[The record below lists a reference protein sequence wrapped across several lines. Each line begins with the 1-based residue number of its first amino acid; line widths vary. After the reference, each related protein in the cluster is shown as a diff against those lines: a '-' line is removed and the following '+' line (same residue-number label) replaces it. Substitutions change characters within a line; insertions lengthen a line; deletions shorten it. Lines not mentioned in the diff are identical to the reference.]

1 MGCFREK
8 IRGQQTMSRLARV
21 SIVTL
26 SVVIFLYVGLGYV
39 LGKTNDDKSYRSLS
53 VFSEVLQHIQ
63 EDYVDEPNM
72 NLVTA
77 GALHGLLE
85 SLDPQSGYLSAREYA
100 DYRDR
105 MKNAQRAEAG
115 MTVSKRYGYIVV
127 VSVVPDGPAE
137 KDRLSDGEI
146 LEAIGGFGTRDM
158 SVGQATMLLQGA
170 PGTAVKVAVVR
181 RGKTEPQEI
190 SINRAVIG
198 PQHVVA
204 DRVAEDVAYVR
215 LPAME
220 PLDVTELRDKL
231 LQFDKQGLR
240 KLVLDLRDCTRGQ
253 VPDAVAAA
261 QLFLSSGKI
270 ASLEGQTVPRKEFSA
285 EPDKVAWRAPVDV
298 LISSSTS
305 GAAEV
310 LAAAIKGNKRGEVL
324 GERTFGSA
332 SEQKVIPLDDGGAVI
347 LTVAFYSTP
356 EGKSIV
362 EDGVAPTVEV
372 HAKSQDPSA
381 KTETEE
387 EPPPLG
393 PGQLPTADDPV
404 YNKALEL
411 LKGGE
416 ARKAA

>member
-1 MGCFREK
+1 
-8 IRGQQTMSRLARV
+8 MSRLARV

-26 SVVIFLYVGLGYV
+26 SVVVFLYVGLGYV

-53 VFSEVLQHIQ
+53 VFGEVLQHIQ

-72 NLVTA
+72 TLVTA

-85 SLDPQSGYLSAREYA
+85 SLDSQSGYLSAREYA

-105 MKNAQRAEAG
+105 MKNAQRGEAG
-115 MTVSKRYGYIVV
+115 MTVSKRYGYIVI

-137 KDRLSDGEI
+137 KASLRDGEI
-146 LEAIGGFGTRDM
+146 LEAIGGFSTRDM

-170 PGTAVKVAVVR
+170 PGTPVKVAVVR
-181 RGKTEPQEI
+181 RGKTEPQEV

-204 DRVAEDVAYVR
+204 DRVADDVAYVR

-220 PLDVTELRDKL
+220 TLDVTELRDKL
-231 LQFDKQGLR
+231 LQFDKQGLH

-253 VPDAVAAA
+253 VPDAIAAA

-270 ASLEGQTVPRKEFSA
+270 TALEGQTVPRKEFTA
-285 EPDKVAWRAPVDV
+285 EADKVVWRAPVDV

-324 GERTFGSA
+324 GERTFGTA
-332 SEQKVIPLDDGGAVI
+332 SEQKTIPLDDGGAVI

-362 EDGVAPTVEV
+362 EEGVAPTVEV
-372 HAKSQDPSA
+372 HAKSQDPDA
-381 KTETEE
+381 TTDTEE
-387 EPPPLG
+387 PEPLG
-393 PGQLPTADDPV
+393 PGQLPKADDPV

-416 ARKAA
+416 ASKAA

>member
-1 MGCFREK
+1 
-8 IRGQQTMSRLARV
+8 MSRLARI

-26 SVVIFLYVGLGYV
+26 SVIVFLYVGLGYV
-39 LGKTNDDKSYRSLS
+39 LGKTTDDKSYRSLS
-53 VFSEVLQHIQ
+53 VFGEVLQHIQ

-72 NLVTA
+72 TVVTA

-100 DYRDR
+100 DYRER
-105 MKNAQRAEAG
+105 MKNAQHGEAG
-115 MTVSKRYGYIVV
+115 MTISKRYGYIVI

-137 KDRLSDGEI
+137 KASLRNGEI
-146 LEAIGGFGTRDM
+146 LEAIGGFSTRDM

-170 PGTAVKVAVVR
+170 PGTSVKVAIVR

-190 SINRAVIG
+190 SVNRAVIA

-215 LPAME
+215 MPAME
-220 PLDVTELRDKL
+220 TLDVTELREKL
-231 LQFDKQGLR
+231 LQFDKQGLH
-240 KLVLDLRDCTRGQ
+240 KLVLDLRNCTRGQ
-253 VPDAVAAA
+253 VPEAVAAA
-261 QLFLSSGKI
+261 QLFLPSGKI

-285 EPDKVAWRAPVDV
+285 EPDKVVWRAPVDV

-324 GERTFGSA
+324 GERTFGTA
-332 SEQKVIPLDDGGAVI
+332 SEQKIIALDDGGAVI

-362 EDGVAPTVEV
+362 EEGIAPTMEV
-372 HAKSQDPSA
+372 HAKSQDPDASA
-381 KTETEE
+381 DTEE
-387 EPPPLG
+387 PEPLG

-416 ARKAA
+416 SSKAA

>member
-1 MGCFREK
+1 
-8 IRGQQTMSRLARV
+8 MSRLARICVV
-21 SIVTL
+21 SL
-26 SVVIFLYVGLGYV
+26 SVIVFLYVGLGYV

-53 VFSEVLQHIQ
+53 VFGEVLQHIQ

-72 NLVTA
+72 TLVTA

-100 DYRDR
+100 DYLART
-105 MKNAQRAEAG
+105 KTPQRGDPG
-115 MTVSKRYGYIVV
+115 MTISKRYGYIVV

-137 KDRLSDGEI
+137 KATLRSGEI
-146 LEAIGGFGTRDM
+146 LEAISGFSTRDM

-190 SINRAVIG
+190 SITRQVIG

-204 DRVAEDVAYVR
+204 ERVADDVAYVR
-215 LPAME
+215 LPA
-220 PLDVTELRDKL
+220 LDLIDVTELHDKL
-231 LQFDKQGLR
+231 AAFEKQGVH
-240 KLVLDLRDCTRGQ
+240 KLVLDLRDCTRGDI
-253 VPDAVAAA
+253 PDAISAA

-270 ASLEGQTVPRKEFSA
+270 TSLEGQTVPHKDFIA
-285 EPDKVAWRAPVDV
+285 VADKAVWHSPVDV
-298 LISSSTS
+298 LISPSTS

-310 LAAAIKGNKRGEVL
+310 LAGAIKGNKRGDII
-324 GERTFGSA
+324 GERTFGTA
-332 SEQKVIPLDDGGAVI
+332 SEQKVIPLEDGGAVI

-362 EDGVAPTVEV
+362 DEGVTPTVEV
-372 HAKSQDPSA
+372 HPKAIDPSA
-381 KTETEE
+381 AVDTEDAA
-387 EPPPLG
+387 PLG
-393 PGQLPTADDPV
+393 PGQLPKADDPV

-416 ARKAA
+416 AKKAA

>member
-1 MGCFREK
+1 MN
-8 IRGQQTMSRLARV
+8 RLTKV

-26 SVVIFLYVGLGYV
+26 SVIIFLYSGLGYV
-39 LGKTNDDKSYRSLS
+39 LGKSNDDKSFRSLS
-53 VFSEVLQHIQ
+53 VFGEVLQHIQ

-72 NLVTA
+72 TLVTA

-105 MKNAQRAEAG
+105 IKNAQHGDAG
-115 MTVSKRYGYIVV
+115 MTISKRYGYIVV

-137 KDRLSDGEI
+137 KASLRDGEI
-146 LEAIGGFGTRDM
+146 LEAIAGFGTRDM

-170 PGTAVKVAVVR
+170 PGTPVKVAVVR

-190 SINRAVIG
+190 SLNRAVIG

-204 DRVAEDVAYVR
+204 ERVAEDVGYVR

-231 LQFDKQGLR
+231 LLFDKQGLH

-253 VPDAVAAA
+253 VPDAIAAA

-270 ASLEGQTVPRKEFSA
+270 TSLEGQTVPRKEFSA
-285 EPDKVAWRAPVDV
+285 EPDKVVWRAPVDV

-324 GERTFGSA
+324 GERTFGTA
-332 SEQKVIPLDDGGAVI
+332 SEQKTIPLDDGGAVI

-362 EDGVAPTVEV
+362 EEGVVPTVEV
-372 HAKSQDPSA
+372 HAKSQDPDAS
-381 KTETEE
+381 TDTE

-393 PGQLPTADDPV
+393 PGQLPTSDDPV

-416 ARKAA
+416 ASKAA

>member
-1 MGCFREK
+1 MN
-8 IRGQQTMSRLARV
+8 RLAKV
-21 SIVTL
+21 SIVSL
-26 SVVIFLYVGLGYV
+26 SVIIFLYSGLGYV
-39 LGKTNDDKSYRSLS
+39 LKANDDKSFRSLS
-53 VFSEVLQHIQ
+53 VFGEVLQHIQ

-72 NLVTA
+72 TLVTA

-105 MKNAQRAEAG
+105 IKNAQHGDAG
-115 MTVSKRYGYIVV
+115 MTISKRYGYIVI

-137 KDRLSDGEI
+137 KAGLRDGEI
-146 LEAIGGFGTRDM
+146 LEAIAGFGTRDM

-170 PGTAVKVAVVR
+170 PGTPVKVAVVR
-181 RGKTEPQEI
+181 RGKTEPQEM

-204 DRVAEDVAYVR
+204 DRVAEGVGYVR

-231 LQFDKQGLR
+231 LQFDKQGLH

-253 VPDAVAAA
+253 VPDAIAAA

-270 ASLEGQTVPRKEFSA
+270 TSLEGQTVPRKEFSA
-285 EPDKVAWRAPVDV
+285 EPDKVVWRAPVDV

-305 GAAEV
+305 GASEV

-324 GERTFGSA
+324 GERTFGTA
-332 SEQKVIPLDDGGAVI
+332 SEQKTIPLDDGGAVI

-362 EDGVAPTVEV
+362 EEGVAPTVEV
-372 HAKSQDPSA
+372 HAKSQDPDAS
-381 KTETEE
+381 TDTE

-393 PGQLPTADDPV
+393 PGQLPTSDDPV

-416 ARKAA
+416 TSKAA

>member
-1 MGCFREK
+1 
-8 IRGQQTMSRLARV
+8 MSRLARV
-21 SIVTL
+21 AVVTL
-26 SVVIFLYVGLGYV
+26 SVIVFLYVGLGYV
-39 LGKTNDDKSYRSLS
+39 LGKTNDDKTYRSLS
-53 VFSEVLQHIQ
+53 VYGEVLQHIQ

-72 NLVTA
+72 ALVTA
-77 GALHGLLE
+77 GAEHGLLE
-85 SLDPQSGYLSAREYA
+85 SLDPLSGYLSPREYA

-105 MKNAQRAEAG
+105 MKNAQHGEAG
-115 MTVSKRYGYIVV
+115 MTLSKRYGYIVV

-137 KDRLSDGEI
+137 KASMRSGEI
-146 LEAIGGFGTRDM
+146 LEAIGGFSTRDM
-158 SVGQATMLLQGA
+158 SVGQAALFLQGA
-170 PGTAVKVAVVR
+170 PGTAVNVAVVR
-181 RGKTEPQEI
+181 RGKTEPQEV
-190 SINRAVIG
+190 SVNRAVIG

-215 LPAME
+215 LPAIE
-220 PLDVTELRDKL
+220 TLDVTELRDKL
-231 LQFDKQGLR
+231 LQFDKQGVH

-253 VPDAVAAA
+253 IPDAIVAA

-270 ASLEGQTVPRKEFSA
+270 TSLEGQTVARKEFLA
-285 EPDKVAWRAPVDV
+285 EADKVVWRAPVDV
-298 LISSSTS
+298 LISPSTS

-310 LAAAIKGNKRGEVL
+310 LAAAIEGNKRGDVV

-347 LTVAFYSTP
+347 LTIAFYSTP

-362 EDGVAPTVEV
+362 DEGVAPTVEM
-372 HAKSQDPSA
+372 HPKSIDPSA
-381 KTETEE
+381 SSDTA

-393 PGQLPTADDPV
+393 PGQLPTSDDPV

>member
-1 MGCFREK
+1 
-8 IRGQQTMSRLARV
+8 MSRLARISV
-21 SIVTL
+21 VTL

-39 LGKTNDDKSYRSLS
+39 LGKTSDDKSYRSLS
-53 VFSEVLQHIQ
+53 VFGEVLQHIQ

-72 NLVTA
+72 TLVTA

-105 MKNAQRAEAG
+105 IKNVQHGDAG
-115 MTVSKRYGYIVV
+115 MTISKRYGYIVV
-127 VSVVPDGPAE
+127 VSVIPDGPAE
-137 KDRLSDGEI
+137 KASLRDGEI
-146 LEAIGGFGTRDM
+146 LEAIGGFSTRDM

-170 PGTAVKVAVVR
+170 PGTSVKVAIVR

-220 PLDVTELRDKL
+220 TLDVTELREKL
-231 LQFDKQGLR
+231 VQFDKQGLH

-253 VPDAVAAA
+253 VQEAVSAA
-261 QLFLSSGKI
+261 QLFISSGKI
-270 ASLEGQTVPRKEFSA
+270 TALEGQTVPRKEFSA
-285 EPDKVAWRAPVDV
+285 EPDKVVWRSPVDV
-298 LISSSTS
+298 LISPSTS

-324 GERTFGSA
+324 GERTFGIA
-332 SEQKVIPLDDGGAVI
+332 SEQKTIPLDDGGAVI

-356 EGKSIV
+356 EGKPIA

-381 KTETEE
+381 SADTEE
-387 EPPPLG
+387 PAPLG

-416 ARKAA
+416 ASKAA

>member
-1 MGCFREK
+1 
-8 IRGQQTMSRLARV
+8 MSRLARIAV
-21 SIVTL
+21 VTL
-26 SVVIFLYVGLGYV
+26 SVIVFLYVGLGYV
-39 LGKTNDDKSYRSLS
+39 LGKTSDDKTYRSLS
-53 VFSEVLQHIQ
+53 VFGEVLQHIQ

-72 NLVTA
+72 ALVTA
-77 GALHGLLE
+77 GAEHGLLE
-85 SLDPQSGYLSAREYA
+85 SLDPLSGYLSPREYA

-105 MKNAQRAEAG
+105 MKNAQHGKAG
-115 MTVSKRYGYIVV
+115 MALSKRFGYIVV

-137 KDRLSDGEI
+137 KAGMRSGEI

-158 SVGQATMLLQGA
+158 SVEQAALLLQGA
-170 PGTAVKVAVVR
+170 PGTAVKIGVVR
-181 RGKTEPQEI
+181 RGKTEPQEV
-190 SINRAVIG
+190 SVNRAVIG

-215 LPAME
+215 LPAIE
-220 PLDVTELRDKL
+220 TLDVTELRDKL
-231 LQFDKQGLR
+231 LQFDKQGVH

-253 VPDAVAAA
+253 IPDAIVAA

-270 ASLEGQTVPRKEFSA
+270 TSLEGQTVARKEFLA
-285 EPDKVAWRAPVDV
+285 EADKVVWRAPVDV
-298 LISSSTS
+298 LISPSTS

-310 LAAAIKGNKRGEVL
+310 LAAAIEGNKRGDVI

-347 LTVAFYSTP
+347 LTIAFYSTP

-362 EDGVAPTVEV
+362 DEGVAPTVEM
-372 HAKSQDPSA
+372 HPKSIDPSA
-381 KTETEE
+381 SSDTA

-393 PGQLPTADDPV
+393 PGQLPTSDDPV

>member
-137 KDRLSDGEI
+137 KASLRDGEI

-220 PLDVTELRDKL
+220 TLDVTELRDKL
-231 LQFDKQGLR
+231 LQFEKQGLN
-240 KLVLDLRDCTRGQ
+240 KLVLDLRDCTRRQ
-253 VPDAVAAA
+253 DHVTRRTNSCA
-261 QLFLSSGKI
+261 QGVHGGARQSCLARPG
-270 ASLEGQTVPRKEFSA
+270 G
-285 EPDKVAWRAPVDV
+285 RADF
-298 LISSSTS
+298 T
-305 GAAEV
+305 EH
-310 LAAAIKGNKRGEVL
+310 
-324 GERTFGSA
+324 FGS
-332 SEQKVIPLDDGGAVI
+332 
-347 LTVAFYSTP
+347 
-356 EGKSIV
+356 
-362 EDGVAPTVEV
+362 
-372 HAKSQDPSA
+372 
-381 KTETEE
+381 
-387 EPPPLG
+387 
-393 PGQLPTADDPV
+393 
-404 YNKALEL
+404 
-411 LKGGE
+411 
-416 ARKAA
+416 R

>member
-1 MGCFREK
+1 
-8 IRGQQTMSRLARV
+8 MSRFARIAV
-21 SIVTL
+21 VTL
-26 SVVIFLYVGLGYV
+26 SVIVFLYVGLGYV
-39 LGKTNDDKSYRSLS
+39 LGKTSDDKTYRSLS
-53 VFSEVLQHIQ
+53 VFGEVLQHIQ

-72 NLVTA
+72 AVVTA
-77 GALHGLLE
+77 GAQHGLLE
-85 SLDPQSGYLSAREYA
+85 SLDPLSGYLSPREYA

-105 MKNAQRAEAG
+105 MKNTQHGEAG

-137 KDRLSDGEI
+137 KAGMRSGEI

-158 SVGQATMLLQGA
+158 SVEQATLLLQGA
-170 PGTAVKVAVVR
+170 QGTAVNLSVVR
-181 RGKTEPQEI
+181 RGKAEPQEV
-190 SINRAVIG
+190 SVNRAVIG

-215 LPAME
+215 LPAIE
-220 PLDVTELRDKL
+220 TLDVTELRDKL
-231 LQFDKQGLR
+231 LQFDKQGVH

-253 VPDAVAAA
+253 FPDAIDAA

-270 ASLEGQTVPRKEFSA
+270 TSLEGQTVARKEFSA
-285 EPDKVAWRAPVDV
+285 EADKVVWHAPVDV
-298 LISSSTS
+298 LISPGTS

-310 LAAAIKGNKRGEVL
+310 LAAAIEGNKRGDVV

-356 EGKSIV
+356 AGKSIV
-362 EDGVAPTVEV
+362 DEGVAPTVEV
-372 HAKSQDPSA
+372 HPKAVDPLANSDA
-381 KTETEE
+381 A

-393 PGQLPTADDPV
+393 PGQLPTSDDPV

-416 ARKAA
+416 ARKSA

>member
-1 MGCFREK
+1 
-8 IRGQQTMSRLARV
+8 MSRLARV
-21 SIVTL
+21 AIVTL
-26 SVVIFLYVGLGYV
+26 SVIVFLYVGLGYV
-39 LGKTNDDKSYRSLS
+39 LGKTSDDKTYRSLS
-53 VFSEVLQHIQ
+53 VFGEVLQHVQ

-72 NLVTA
+72 VLVTA

-85 SLDPQSGYLSAREYA
+85 SLDPLSGYLSPREYA

-105 MKNAQRAEAG
+105 MKNAQHGEAG
-115 MTVSKRYGYIVV
+115 MALSKRFGYIVV

-137 KDRLSDGEI
+137 KAGMRSGEI
-146 LEAIGGFGTRDM
+146 LEAIGGFSTRDM
-158 SVGQATMLLQGA
+158 SVGQAALLLQGA

-181 RGKTEPQEI
+181 PGKTEPQEI

-215 LPAME
+215 LPAIE
-220 PLDVTELRDKL
+220 ALDVTELRDKL
-231 LQFDKQGLR
+231 LQFDKQGVR

-253 VPDAVAAA
+253 VADAIVAA

-270 ASLEGQTVPRKEFSA
+270 TSLEGQTVARKEFLA
-285 EPDKVAWRAPVDV
+285 EADKVVWRAPVDV
-298 LISSSTS
+298 LISPSTS

-310 LAAAIKGNKRGEVL
+310 LAAAIEGNKRGDVV

-332 SEQKVIPLDDGGAVI
+332 SEQKIIPLDDGGAVI

-356 EGKSIV
+356 AGKSIAD
-362 EDGVAPTVEV
+362 EGVAPTVEV
-372 HAKSQDPSA
+372 HPKPHDDPSSDA
-381 KTETEE
+381 A

-393 PGQLPTADDPV
+393 PGQLPTSDDPV